1 MSSSYQI
8 FHTRTGRRVWVRA
21 ITGAEDTPYLVDIFA
36 HLSPQSRYMR
46 FHEPLD
52 DPDPEVVQAKAR
64 ELAENVSSQGRGW
77 LAFVHRGRQPKVAVG
92 GVRWVRLQPD
102 VAEIALTVRD
112 DFQEQGIG
120 RELLRLDALDARTAG
135 IKKLIAVYQGS
146 NQAVS
151 QLLRHSPLAVHRVI
165 HAGEIFIETDLT
177 DAVWAALLL
186 PQAA

>member
-1 MSSSYQI
+1 MSSSYRT
-8 FHTRTGRRVWVRA
+8 FHTRTGRRVWVRT
-21 ITGAEDTPYLVDIFA
+21 ITGAEDAPYLVDIFA

-52 DPDPEVVQAKAR
+52 DPDPAVVLAKAR
-64 ELAENVSSQGRGW
+64 EIAENAPLQGRGW

-120 RELLRLDALDARTAG
+120 RELLRLVALDARAAG
-135 IKKLIAVYQGS
+135 IKKLIAVYQGA

-151 QLLRHSPLAVHRVI
+151 QLLSHSPVPMQRVI
-165 HAGEIFIETDLT
+165 HAGEIFIEADLT
-177 DAVWAALLL
+177 DADWDVLL
-186 PQAA
+186 PQPA

>member
-1 MSSSYQI
+1 MPSAYQV
-8 FHTRTGRRVWVRA
+8 FRTRTGRSLWVRTIA
-21 ITGAEDTPYLVDIFA
+21 GAEDAPYLVDIFA

-46 FHEPLD
+46 FHESLD
-52 DPDPEVVQAKAR
+52 APDEAVIEATAH
-64 ELAENVSSQGRGW
+64 EIAANASLQGRGW

-120 RELLRLDALDARTAG
+120 QELLRLAALDARASG
-135 IKKLIAVYQGS
+135 IRKLIAVYQGA

-151 QLLRHSPLAVHRVI
+151 QLLHHSPVPVERVI
-165 HAGEIFIETDLT
+165 HAGEIFIEADLT
-177 DAVWAALLL
+177 AAAWDVLLL
-186 PQAA
+186 EAA